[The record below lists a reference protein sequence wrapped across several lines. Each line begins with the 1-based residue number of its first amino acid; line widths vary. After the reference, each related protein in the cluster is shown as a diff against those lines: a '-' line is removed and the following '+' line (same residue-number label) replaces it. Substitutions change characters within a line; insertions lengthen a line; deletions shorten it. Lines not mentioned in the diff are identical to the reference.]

1 MEELESS
8 QALQQELHASLDAA
22 LGRLQLLS
30 NDEREEQEV
39 CVCVVDV
46 FWGVVGVVMVKVIG
60 NDRHK
65 NKTNQ

>member
-30 NDEREEQEV
+30 SDEREEQEV
-39 CVCVVDV
+39 CFVIV
-46 FWGVVGVVMVKVIG
+46 FLGVVGVVMVNVG
-60 NDRHK
+60 LY
-65 NKTNQ
+65 